1 MILIGE
7 RINGLFRDV
16 AQAIQTKNPEP
27 IQRLALAQTEAGA
40 AYLDINTGPAVADPA
55 AVMPWLVKTV
65 EEVVDTPL
73 CIDAAKLPAIEAGL
87 KAVTKSRPIINST
100 IAEREQLEK
109 YLAMAKDYGAYLIAL
124 TMNRRGVSRDAA
136 DRLAMAMEIVVTAD
150 EQGFPIQDLFIDP
163 LVLPVNVCQENIVE
177 VLETL
182 RQVRTLAD
190 PPPRTVV
197 GLSNVSQGC
206 PHRSLLNRTFA
217 SMAMAAGLDAAIA
230 DVLDGELRE
239 TVAAGRVL
247 LNKEIYSDAFLG
259 STSRT
264 SPKQTLR

>member
-16 AQAIQTKNPEP
+16 AEAIQAKNPEP
-27 IQRLALAQTEAGA
+27 IQRLAVTQTEAGA
-40 AYLDINTGPAVADPA
+40 TYLDINTGPAVADPA
-55 AVMPWLVKTV
+55 TVMPWLVKTV

-109 YLAMAKDYGAYLIAL
+109 YLTMARDYGAYLIAL

-150 EQGFPIQDLFIDP
+150 ELGFPVSDLFIDP
-163 LVLPVNVCQENIVE
+163 LVLPVNVGQEHAVE
-177 VLETL
+177 VLETI
-182 RQVRTLAD
+182 RQIKTLAD

-206 PHRSLLNRTFA
+206 PHRLLLNRTFV
-217 SMAMAAGLDAAIA
+217 SMAMGSGLDAAIA
-230 DVLDGELRE
+230 DVFDTQLVE

-247 LNKEIYSDAFLG
+247 LNKEIYSDAFLQ
-259 STSRT
+259 SVKKR
-264 SPKQTLR
+264 SPK